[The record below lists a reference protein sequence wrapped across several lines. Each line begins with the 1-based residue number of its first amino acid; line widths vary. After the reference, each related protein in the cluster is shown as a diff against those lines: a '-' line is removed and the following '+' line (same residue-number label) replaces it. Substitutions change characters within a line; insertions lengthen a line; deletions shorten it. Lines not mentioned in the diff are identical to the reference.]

1 MFPWPVLGTVSWC
14 MWHSPRYYPQSGW
27 QLKSWSQMAEEHL
40 QDISE
45 IEQSL
50 SLHFI
55 AFVSYPNHSQAPA
68 VIAGRCSSHEAPNCA
83 QHKEAALFID
93 SGWIFHTRSSPFP
106 AFPPFTDH

>member
-1 MFPWPVLGTVSWC
+1 MASVGDCVLVHVAPPKALPTEWVAA
-14 MWHSPRYYPQSGW
+14 QE
-27 QLKSWSQMAEEHL
+27 LAEVAEAHL

-55 AFVSYPNHSQAPA
+55 AFVSYPNHSQAPP